1 MNVGCECAS
10 DMNHVG
16 VKVKSGG
23 KVVKFTIIAMQ
34 IYNCLDCPID
44 N

>member
-23 KVVKFTIIAMQ
+23 EGVAMSVLEL
-34 IYNCLDCPID
+34 NVRV
-44 N
+44 NE